1 MTGRAD
7 ILYVRRPRPRHRAG
21 HAVRRIP
28 RYCRIDLQGRVR
40 AHDGALWRDARDV
53 SNPGPIVPHD
63 RHAAAIPVCNRL
75 AVLVGSLALLVGASA
90 CSGGSSPRSVSTTSS
105 SVSSSRVPSTS
116 AAPTTTTTETPVQV
130 HVVNCPI
137 PPSDYGGT
145 PIPPG
150 SPPSTLSVAPSLVP
164 PEGASLYGTEVPG
177 GGVAYL
183 IGPTSAKCEGHYFN
197 ADGGLIIAT
206 TSTRSQSQG
215 VTMTLRA
222 GGAGPST
229 DLACPYI
236 PAVLA
241 ADRAMRG
248 SYFTSSSCSH
258 PSADLVQQIDTGITD
273 LYAAV
278 VSVPATVK
286 DPNLATSGDGTDP
299 TVAFYIAW
307 AQTDAAN
314 GEAIACTLPPAQ
326 RNICTTSL
334 EYFAST
340 VTNVGTTPVTND
352 AHQRMQMALSTF
364 LSGR

>member
-1 MTGRAD
+1 MR
-7 ILYVRRPRPRHRAG
+7 
-21 HAVRRIP
+21 
-28 RYCRIDLQGRVR
+28 QRVPGVSD
-40 AHDGALWRDARDV
+40 HRDAGQCHSV
-53 SNPGPIVPHD
+53 FNGV
-63 RHAAAIPVCNRL
+63 AL
-75 AVLVGSLALLVGASA
+75 LVGSIALTVGASA
-90 CSGGSSPRSVSTTSS
+90 CSGDSSPNSVSTTSN
-105 SVSSSRVPSTS
+105 SVSSSTVSPTS
-116 AAPTTTTTETPVQV
+116 EVPTTTTAAPVQV

-137 PPSDYGGT
+137 PPSNYGRT
-145 PIPPG
+145 PIPPR

-164 PEGASLYGTEVPG
+164 PEGASLYGTEIPG

-183 IGPTSAKCEGHYFN
+183 IGPTSAQCEGRYFS
-197 ADGGLIIAT
+197 ADGGLTIAT
-206 TSTRSQSQG
+206 ISTRSRSQRI
-215 VTMTLRA
+215 TMTLRA

-241 ADRAMRG
+241 ADRALRG
-248 SYFTSSSCSH
+248 SDFSSSSCSH
-258 PSADLVQQIDTGITD
+258 PSADLVQQIDTGIPG
-273 LYAAV
+273 LYAAAV
-278 VSVPATVK
+278 WVPGTVK
-286 DPNLATSGDGTDP
+286 DPSLAASGDGTDP

-307 AQTDAAN
+307 AQADAAN

-340 VTNVGTTPVTND
+340 VTDVGTTQVTND